1 MNFFAFITY
10 VLVTTFTPGPNNMM
24 AMSNGLHD
32 GFRKTMG
39 FLFGILTGFFFV
51 MLLCGY
57 LNFALVSVLPK
68 ARFWLNLFGT
78 GYMIYLGIHIALTKQ
93 NEQTEIEHP
102 LNTFKAGMFLQFLNL
117 KLILYGITVFSNFI
131 IPFHQDI
138 PTLTLYTIVLAM
150 IGFIATT
157 CWTAFGVAFRAV
169 FSKYSRV
176 INISLG
182 LLLIYS
188 AVEGFLSAVR

>member
-1 MNFFAFITY
+1 MNFTGNLNATRSGENMNFFAFITY

-32 GFRKTMG
+32 GFRKTLR
-39 FLFGILTGFFFV
+39 FLFGVLVGFFFV

-57 LNFALVSVLPK
+57 LNFALVTILPN
-68 ARFWLNLFGT
+68 ARFWLNVLGT

-93 NEQTEIEHP
+93 SDSTEVDRP
-102 LNTFKAGMFLQFLNL
+102 LNTFKAGAFMQFLNL

-138 PTLTLYTIVLAM
+138 PTLTLYTLILAI

-157 CWTAFGVAFRAV
+157 CWAAFGVAFRTI
-169 FSKYSRV
+169 FSKYSKV
-176 INISLG
+176 INI
-182 LLLIYS
+182 
-188 AVEGFLSAVR
+188 

>member
-1 MNFFAFITY
+1 
-10 VLVTTFTPGPNNMM
+10 MM

-32 GFRKTMG
+32 GFRKSLRFLVGVFVG
-39 FLFGILTGFFFV
+39 FLFV

-68 ARFWLNLFGT
+68 ARFWLNLLGT

-93 NEQTEIEHP
+93 AEQAEIERP
-102 LNTFKAGMFLQFLNL
+102 LNTFKAGTFMQFLNL

-138 PTLTLYTIVLAM
+138 PTLTLYSIILAVM
-150 IGFIATT
+150 D
-157 CWTAFGVAFRAV
+157 
-169 FSKYSRV
+169 
-176 INISLG
+176 
-182 LLLIYS
+182 
-188 AVEGFLSAVR
+188 LSPQPAGRRLV

>member
-32 GFRKTMG
+32 GFRKTLR
-39 FLFGILTGFFFV
+39 FLIGVLAGFFFV

-78 GYMIYLGIHIALTKQ
+78 GYMVYLGIHIALTKQ
-93 NEQTEIEHP
+93 NEQTEIERP
-102 LNTFKAGMFLQFLNL
+102 LNTFKAGVLMQFLNL

-131 IPFHQDI
+131 IPFHQDL
-138 PTLTLYTIVLAM
+138 PTLTLYTVILAL
-150 IGFIATT
+150 IGFIATS
-157 CWTAFGVAFRAV
+157 CWAAFGVIFRTV
-169 FSKYSRV
+169 FSKYSTV

-188 AVEGFLSAVR
+188 AIEGFIAAGH

>member
-24 AMSNGLHD
+24 AMSNAMHD
-32 GFRKTMG
+32 GFRRSLR
-39 FLFGILTGFFFV
+39 FLVGVLAGFFFV

-57 LNFALVSVLPK
+57 LNFVLVSILPK
-68 ARFWLNLFGT
+68 ARFWLNLLGT

-93 NEQTEIEHP
+93 NEQAEVEQP
-102 LNTFKAGMFLQFLNL
+102 FNTFKAGMFMQFLNL

-131 IPFHQDI
+131 IPFYQDI
-138 PTLTLYTIVLAM
+138 PTLTLYTVILAI
-150 IGFIATT
+150 IGFIATS
-157 CWTAFGVAFRAV
+157 CWAAFGVAFRTI

-188 AVEGFLSAVR
+188 ALEGFLSAAK

>member
-1 MNFFAFITY
+1 MNFIAFITY

-32 GFRKTMG
+32 GFRKTLK
-39 FLFGILTGFFFV
+39 FLFGVFWGFFFV

-57 LNFALVSVLPK
+57 LNFALVSILPQ
-68 ARFWLNLFGT
+68 ARFWLNLLGT
-78 GYMIYLGIHIALTKQ
+78 GYMIYLGIHIALSK
-93 NEQTEIEHP
+93 ESEESEIARP

-117 KLILYGITVFSNFI
+117 KLILYGVTVFSNFI
-131 IPFHQDI
+131 IPFYQDI
-138 PTLTLYTIVLAM
+138 LSLTLFTILLAV
-150 IGFIATT
+150 IGYIATA
-157 CWTAFGVAFRAV
+157 CWAAFGVMFRTV

-176 INISLG
+176 INILLG

-188 AVEGFLSAVR
+188 AVAGFISAGH

>member
-1 MNFFAFITY
+1 MNFLAFITY

-32 GFRKTMG
+32 GFRKSLRFLAGVFWG
-39 FLFGILTGFFFV
+39 FIFV

-57 LNFALVSVLPK
+57 LNFALVSILPK
-68 ARFWLNLFGT
+68 ARFWLNLLGT
-78 GYMIYLGIHIALTKQ
+78 GYMIYLGVHIALTKQ
-93 NEQTEIEHP
+93 GAQTEIDRP
-102 LNTFKAGMFLQFLNL
+102 LNTFKAGMFMQFLNL

-131 IPFHQDI
+131 IPFYQDI
-138 PTLTLYTIVLAM
+138 PTLTLYSIILATV
-150 IGFIATT
+150 GFIATA
-157 CWTAFGVAFRAV
+157 CWAAFGVIFRTF
-169 FSKYSRV
+169 FSKYSTV

-188 AVEGFLSAVR
+188 AIAGFLSAGK

>member
-32 GFRKTMG
+32 GFRKTLR
-39 FLFGILTGFFFV
+39 FLIGVFWGFFFV

-57 LNFALVSVLPK
+57 LNFVLVSVLPK
-68 ARFWLNLFGT
+68 AKFWLNLFGT
-78 GYMIYLGIHIALTKQ
+78 GYMVYLGIHIALTKQ
-93 NEQTEIEHP
+93 NEQAEIERP
-102 LNTFKAGMFLQFLNL
+102 LNTFRAGMFLQFLNL
-117 KLILYGITVFSNFI
+117 KLILYGITMFSNFI
-131 IPFHQDI
+131 IPFHQDL
-138 PTLTLYTIVLAM
+138 PTLTLYTIILAV

-157 CWTAFGVAFRAV
+157 CWAAFGVMFRAA
-169 FSKYSRV
+169 FSKYSTV

-188 AVEGFLSAVR
+188 AIEGFLSAGR

>member
-24 AMSNGLHD
+24 AMSNALHD
-32 GFRKTMG
+32 GFRKTLR
-39 FLFGILTGFFFV
+39 FLFGVLAGFFLV
-51 MLLCGY
+51 MSLCGY
-57 LNFALVSVLPK
+57 LNFALVSILPK
-68 ARFWLNLFGT
+68 ARFWLNLLGT
-78 GYMIYLGIHIALTKQ
+78 AYMVYLGIHIALTKAG
-93 NEQTEIEHP
+93 EQVEIERP
-102 LNTFKAGMFLQFLNL
+102 LNTFKAGTLMQFLNL

-138 PTLTLYTIVLAM
+138 PTLTLYTLLLAV
-150 IGFIATT
+150 IGFIATS
-157 CWTAFGVAFRAV
+157 CWAAFGVAFRAM
-169 FSKYSRV
+169 FSKYSTV

-188 AVEGFLSAVR
+188 AIEGFLAAGK

>member
-32 GFRKTMG
+32 GFRKSLR
-39 FLFGILTGFFFV
+39 FLFGVFAGFFVV

-57 LNFALVSVLPK
+57 LNFVLVSILPK
-68 ARFWLNLFGT
+68 ARFWLNLLGT
-78 GYMIYLGIHIALTKQ
+78 GYMIYLGIHIALTRQ
-93 NEQTEIEHP
+93 SEQTEIDRP
-102 LNTFKAGMFLQFLNL
+102 LNTFKAGALMQFLNL

-131 IPFHQDI
+131 IPFHQDL
-138 PTLTLYTIVLAM
+138 PTLTLFTLVLAV
-150 IGFIATT
+150 IGFIATA
-157 CWTAFGVAFRAV
+157 CWAAFGVIFRKV
-169 FSKYSRV
+169 FSKYSTV

-188 AVEGFLSAVR
+188 AIEGFIAAGR

>member
-32 GFRKTMG
+32 GFRKTLR
-39 FLFGILTGFFFV
+39 FLIGVFWGFFFV

-68 ARFWLNLFGT
+68 AKFWLNLFGT
-78 GYMIYLGIHIALTKQ
+78 GYMVYLGIHIAMTKQ
-93 NEQTEIEHP
+93 TEETEIERP

-138 PTLTLYTIVLAM
+138 PALTLYTIILAV
-150 IGFIATT
+150 IGFIATS
-157 CWTAFGVAFRAV
+157 CWAAFGVMFRTV
-169 FSKYSRV
+169 FSKYSTV

-188 AVEGFLSAVR
+188 AIEGFISAGH

>member
-24 AMSNGLHD
+24 AMSNALHD
-32 GFRKTMG
+32 GFRKTLR
-39 FLFGILTGFFFV
+39 FLFGVLAGFFFV

-57 LNFALVSVLPK
+57 LNFALVSFLPK
-68 ARFWLNLFGT
+68 ARFWLNLLGT
-78 GYMIYLGIHIALTKQ
+78 GYMIYLGIHIAIAK
-93 NEQTEIEHP
+93 NSEGAEIERP
-102 LNTFKAGMFLQFLNL
+102 LNTFRAGMLMQFLNL
-117 KLILYGITVFSNFI
+117 KLILYGITVYSNFI

-138 PTLTLYTIVLAM
+138 PTLTLYTIILAI
-150 IGFIATT
+150 IGFVATT
-157 CWTAFGVAFRAV
+157 CWAAFGVVFRSV

-188 AVEGFLSAVR
+188 AIEGFIAAAK

>member
-1 MNFFAFITY
+1 MNFFAFFTY

-24 AMSNGLHD
+24 AMANGLHD
-32 GFRKTMG
+32 GFRKTLR
-39 FLFGILTGFFFV
+39 FLVGVFWGFFFV

-57 LNFALVSVLPK
+57 LNFALVSTLPK
-68 ARFWLNLFGT
+68 AKFWLNLLGT
-78 GYMIYLGIHIALTKQ
+78 GYMIYLGIHIALAKQGGQ
-93 NEQTEIEHP
+93 NEIERP
-102 LNTFKAGMFLQFLNL
+102 LNTFRAGIFLQFLNL

-138 PTLTLYTIVLAM
+138 PSLTLYTVILAV
-150 IGFIATT
+150 IGFIATS
-157 CWTAFGVAFRAV
+157 CWAAFGVIFRAL
-169 FSKYSRV
+169 FSKYSTI

-188 AVEGFLSAVR
+188 AIAGFLSAGH

>member
-24 AMSNGLHD
+24 AMSNALHD
-32 GFRKTMG
+32 GFRKTLR
-39 FLFGILTGFFFV
+39 FLFGVLAGFFFV

-57 LNFALVSVLPK
+57 LNFALVSFLPK
-68 ARFWLNLFGT
+68 ARFWLNLLGT
-78 GYMIYLGIHIALTKQ
+78 GYMIYLGIHIATAK
-93 NEQTEIEHP
+93 NSEEAEIERP
-102 LNTFKAGMFLQFLNL
+102 LNTFRAGMLMQFLNL
-117 KLILYGITVFSNFI
+117 KLILYGITVYSNFI

-138 PTLTLYTIVLAM
+138 PTLTLYTIILAI
-150 IGFIATT
+150 IGFVATT
-157 CWTAFGVAFRAV
+157 CWAAFGVVFRSV
-169 FSKYSRV
+169 FSKYSTV

-188 AVEGFLSAVR
+188 AIEGFIAAAK

>member
-32 GFRKTMG
+32 GFRKTLRFLAG
-39 FLFGILTGFFFV
+39 VLFGSFFV

-57 LNFALVSVLPK
+57 LNFALVNILPK
-68 ARFWLNLFGT
+68 ARFWLNLLGT
-78 GYMIYLGIHIALTKQ
+78 GYMIYLGIHIGMTKD
-93 NEQTEIEHP
+93 NEQSEVERP

-138 PTLTLYTIVLAM
+138 PTLTVYTIILAL
-150 IGFIATT
+150 IGFIATA
-157 CWTAFGVAFRAV
+157 CWAAFGVAFRTV
-169 FSKYSRV
+169 FSKYSRI

-188 AVEGFLSAVR
+188 AIEGFIAAGH